1 MNQVKQTATSL
12 DHAMDQLSQ
21 AINDKAQTL
30 ADGNYLNADPDKQN
44 AYKQAVAKAEALL
57 NKQSGTNEVQAQVE
71 SITNEVNAAKQ
82 ALNGNDNLA
91 NAKQQA
97 KQQLANLTHIN
108 DAQNNHLKVKLHKR
122 HLLQMSLRLIKKH
135 KR

>member
-1 MNQVKQTATSL
+1 MRT
-12 DHAMDQLSQ
+12 MDQLSQ

-30 ADGNYLNADPDKQN
+30 ADGNYNPDPDKQN

-91 NAKQQA
+91 NAKQHA
-97 KQQLANLTHIN
+97 KQQLANLTHLN
-108 DAQNNHLKVKLHKR
+108 DAQKQSFGGSGNLPSATCYRCHYD
-122 HLLQMSLRLIKKH
+122 
-135 KR
+135 

>member
-1 MNQVKQTATSL
+1 
-12 DHAMDQLSQ
+12 MDQLSQ
-21 AINDKAQTL
+21 AINDKDQIL

-57 NKQSGTNEVQAQVE
+57 NKQSGTNEV
-71 SITNEVNAAKQ
+71 NAAKQ

-97 KQQLANLTHIN
+97 KQQLANLTHLN

-122 HLLQMSLRLIKKH
+122 HLLQMSLRLIKSTNVRSCDGIIK
-135 KR
+135 K

>member
-1 MNQVKQTATSL
+1 M
-12 DHAMDQLSQ
+12 
-21 AINDKAQTL
+21 
-30 ADGNYLNADPDKQN
+30 
-44 AYKQAVAKAEALL
+44 

-97 KQQLANLTHIN
+97 KQQLVNLTHLN

-122 HLLQMSLRLIKKH
+122 HLLQMSLQLIKKR

>member
-1 MNQVKQTATSL
+1 M
-12 DHAMDQLSQ
+12 
-21 AINDKAQTL
+21 
-30 ADGNYLNADPDKQN
+30 
-44 AYKQAVAKAEALL
+44 

-97 KQQLANLTHIN
+97 KQQLANLTHLN

-122 HLLQMSLRLIKKH
+122 HLLQMSLRLIKSTNVRSCDGIIK
-135 KR
+135 K